1 MNKQVSDASIC
12 LTSECESACYED
24 INEKDKIN
32 HPYKI
37 KTNIITSNMHG
48 HGLFVSQKARPWRKR
63 PYL

>member
-12 LTSECESACYED
+12 LTSECESACYEN

-37 KTNIITSNMHG
+37 KTNIITCKMHG
-48 HGLFVSQKARPWRKR
+48 HELFVSQKA
-63 PYL
+63 